1 MKKNADQ
8 KRMDVEFNVG
18 DKVLVKLQP
27 YKQHSV
33 ALRKNQKLSLRYF
46 GSFPIIERIGK
57 VAYKLLLPETAK
69 IHPVFHISQ
78 LKLCKGHHS
87 QSYVP
92 LPITSNDAQ
101 PVLQPAAI
109 LQSRVIIKG
118 TKHVQQHLIQWEGL
132 DNSQAT
138 WEDHT
143 ALESAFPEFN
153 LGDKV
158 VLNGGGNVMKPITE
172 KTNQENVGTAG
183 SGHVAVDT
191 NDEKIRKSSRP
202 KITNV
207 RLEEYVWQGK

>member
-1 MKKNADQ
+1 MSPFKVVYERVPPQLVKYVPDPADLTSVQEKLLQRDIILSKLKHNLHRAQQITKKNADQ
-8 KRMDVEFNVG
+8 KWMDVEFNVG

-46 GSFPIIERIGK
+46 GPFPIIERIGK

-101 PVLQPAAI
+101 LVLQPAAI

-132 DNSQAT
+132 DNTQAT

-143 ALESAFPEFN
+143 ALESAFP
-153 LGDKV
+153 
-158 VLNGGGNVMKPITE
+158 
-172 KTNQENVGTAG
+172 
-183 SGHVAVDT
+183 
-191 NDEKIRKSSRP
+191 
-202 KITNV
+202 
-207 RLEEYVWQGK
+207 